1 MTTPLEEEA
10 RRDAL
15 DSFLTNRLEE
25 GFEIESRT
33 ANQAIIVSLAAR
45 QGSPD
50 APRCPPPG
58 DLGRPVRRR
67 DHQPGSAAPVV
78 TCGARLAE

>member
-33 ANQAIIVSLAAR
+33 ANQAIIVSRSLLAK
-45 QGSPD
+45 G
-50 APRCPPPG
+50 
-58 DLGRPVRRR
+58 LRRR
-67 DHQPGSAAPVV
+67 RGARRQVISVDQFGVV
-78 TCGARLAE
+78 TTSPAPPRRW